1 MGQSDEETRHQEQ
14 SCHQHGEV
22 RCYLADSW
30 CSNDSISDD
39 TMSTNTV
46 QHHYNTVQYHNNT
59 ALCLYNTVLYHYNTV
74 YQYIGHLM
82 TLLCMIDDYVHKTG
96 LIYLVAC

>member
-1 MGQSDEETRHQEQ
+1 MGQSEEETRHQEQ
-14 SCHQHGEV
+14 SWHQHGEV
-22 RCYLADSW
+22 RCYCSDSL

-39 TMSTNTV
+39 TISTNTV
-46 QHHYNTVQYHNNT
+46 QHHYNT
-59 ALCLYNTVLYHYNTV
+59 ALCLYNTVQYHYNTVLYHCNTV